1 MAFFIGMEVGRERR
15 NRTELKI
22 DNFSLNLMY
31 LLLLRFEIPKNK
43 LYEFNLALGR
53 FVKWPVY
60 TLHTTENNGDGKIFE
75 FIRNWDSKKDMQTD
89 LDSQVFT
96 NLMGVVKVLG
106 HILESNIYNV
116 AEEENLLETLD

>member
-1 MAFFIGMEVGRERR
+1 
-15 NRTELKI
+15 
-22 DNFSLNLMY
+22 MY

-53 FVKWPVY
+53 LVKWPVY
-60 TLHTTENNGDGKIFE
+60 TLHTTASNGDGKIFE
-75 FIRNWDSKKDMQTD
+75 FIRNWDSKEDMQTD